1 MILIYKDIGVGEH
14 VLHCLEKALNKR
26 NQQILM
32 IDSEFIINED
42 LSPYKSLI
50 IPGGADLP
58 YCEKL
63 NGMGNQKIKNF
74 VANGGTYLGICAG
87 AYYGCS
93 SINFKGEG
101 YEIQGDRELAFF
113 KGSAIGSLPE
123 LSNGVYFNEENNSKN
138 VVDVFFRGNSFKSY
152 YHGGPEFIGVP
163 EEQILATY
171 PNNKVSAVFGD
182 YEKGY
187 YILTSFH
194 FEVEEDSYKE
204 YFEKV
209 SLTLPMSEE
218 ELALMEQLKHSNR
231 DVVWDFLEK
240 YL

>member
-74 VANGGTYLGICAG
+74 VANGGT
-87 AYYGCS
+87 
-93 SINFKGEG
+93 
-101 YEIQGDRELAFF
+101 
-113 KGSAIGSLPE
+113 
-123 LSNGVYFNEENNSKN
+123 
-138 VVDVFFRGNSFKSY
+138 
-152 YHGGPEFIGVP
+152 
-163 EEQILATY
+163 
-171 PNNKVSAVFGD
+171 
-182 YEKGY
+182 
-187 YILTSFH
+187 
-194 FEVEEDSYKE
+194 
-204 YFEKV
+204 
-209 SLTLPMSEE
+209 
-218 ELALMEQLKHSNR
+218 
-231 DVVWDFLEK
+231 
-240 YL
+240 